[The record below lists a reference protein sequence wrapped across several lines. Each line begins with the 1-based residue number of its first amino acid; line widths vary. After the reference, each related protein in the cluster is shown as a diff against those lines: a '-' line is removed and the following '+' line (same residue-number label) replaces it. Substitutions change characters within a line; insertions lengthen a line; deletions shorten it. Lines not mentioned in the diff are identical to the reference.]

1 MASLSNPIRQRNR
14 AAILS
19 HRLGLTVLLTLLVL
33 IGNAQTFPLQI
44 QVSVMPPYS
53 AYLQDYPGT
62 GQQVRV
68 FLINTSRQTY
78 QVRLSGQLTGDNGI
92 EIRTSPNY
100 RPPRP
105 LTVPPGQTLLS
116 RSDLE
121 GLFDLNQIEVI
132 GIDKNLLA
140 RGFPLPD
147 GTYQLCVRAYNET
160 AANAAG
166 VTFGQALSPEFP
178 LGCSAPIVVRSVE
191 PPILISPLCDAEVT
205 ATTPQAVVFTWTS
218 PAGVSPAAV
227 EYTLRVVELP
237 QADVDPNVFIDAIAL
252 PRSGVEMR
260 NLRTSTFLYGPTQPP
275 LQLGKRYAWR
285 VQAVDRSRR
294 INFLNDGKSPV
305 CVFTYGAGLPQLTK
319 TPGLELVQTPLKIVP
334 IPGLITGQDTPPAGA
349 TAVANKV
356 TPAPSKVAKSGV
368 ICKSVEFPDEKNPQT
383 GSLAGKTVKLGEF
396 DLTIATDNAKG
407 STHTGEGRISWNGAP
422 IKVKFTGLQING
434 ENKVFD
440 GEVVSDS
447 KGPGIPNFSLGQ
459 LSNYAS
465 LPNNYFDQITTTLTE
480 SAKQAVAIPL
490 PLKYEGK
497 LGTVGINQMVFSP
510 VGAKMDLVAGISLPE
525 ANLNLFLAA
534 VDVCTSPTKK
544 LPNKGTLYLIKDFPM
559 PFPGGQKFIF
569 KQSDPTSTKP
579 DGTYAKIV
587 NGDFDSVR
595 VVADLNLGSTILK
608 LDDGKGS
615 VKAGDVV
622 GTISASFVQWA
633 DWVGNVALPP
643 FQLPGV
649 TGVTFTG
656 NDILYDHSD
665 LANPDGFSVPAEYKG
680 EKGLA
685 FRGTYFKK
693 VTVELPKSFK
703 DSPRIGVSVN
713 GGILD
718 ESGFTGLIT
727 SANKPL
733 LDYTKG
739 SLAGFGFGID
749 DVQWT
754 IVQNSNRGGQ
764 ITGKLQFPISTDAF
778 SYSCN
783 LSGGF
788 DNILFVAAP
797 KDGYE
802 VPLFAATMDLN
813 ANTAINVTY
822 KANQKIQV
830 SMNLN
835 GKVAINVKKFAGN
848 STTGKIIDGVIP
860 KLCFQTFTITN
871 TAGPNLTDLG
881 GSGLYLNTGKWQL
894 DSECAVTS
902 PASVDKTP
910 KSSSG
915 PWSSDDDLFDSPA
928 PPPNETKPSLSGF
941 PLDFEKPTIV
951 SRKDGKAGI
960 RLGIGLHLGEAG
972 DDKSFI
978 QARGTVDILGTVTS
992 ANGRFKPA
1000 YYGIEPQ
1007 NISIEGPIGPLTVK
1021 GGLDFINHDNTYGD
1035 GIKGNVDVTLPG
1047 FDVKL
1052 KMMML
1057 FGNVNGFKYGFIDG
1071 SAQFG
1076 TGIPIVGPVVLTGLG
1091 GGMHYNMGMTVNGQD
1106 ALASPGQVTKLAK
1119 ATTDNKTALPPV
1131 DPATPGKTLSGAVFT
1146 PKKGGWGFTAKIY
1159 AGLADPH
1166 VFNASLAMTID
1177 FTGGS
1182 LSSINMHGNAN
1193 VISTSGDGD
1202 GSDGIAHAAMDITY
1216 AQSVLDAS
1224 LTIDASYLD
1233 AVKVKIPF
1241 SMHVASKDD
1250 WCVKLGDPNGERIN
1264 VTLLKLGSKSS
1275 MLYAYLAANGYFAT
1289 GVGPSLGGLPPVP
1302 SDVSKYLTSSNDN
1315 TLPEAKA
1322 AYKARKMPNLAPIGI
1337 GYKLLMGGTIQGD
1350 LQLQVEPFRFKAG
1363 ATIGFDAALM
1373 KGFTCGE
1380 GITPGGVSG
1389 WYGQGQAYAYLYG
1402 GIDLYVDTWFV
1413 EGSFNLMKLEAGAV
1427 FKAGLPNPAWAD
1439 GKVKISGSILD
1450 GLLSVETTQNFAFG
1464 EKCTPVY
1471 KGDPLKDIEI
1481 ISQILPADGETDVT
1495 TLPTMAVSFN
1505 MPMDKVFEVYI
1516 SSDDI
1521 RYYKFIAGQP
1531 GVTVK
1536 PVKGSMISVTD
1547 LTPVKWS
1554 SDKRSYTVA
1563 VKSYQPSNAT
1573 FQLSQMVTI
1582 KEMVGG
1588 QYGYPADPM
1597 NHQTGKK
1604 ESRSQL
1610 KSSNFTLGKQPDEI
1624 PLETITDT
1632 WPINGQQYFLKGHLP
1647 TGTLVGN
1654 PLKGLECLKLEAGL
1668 QLMANFRG
1676 DDNSLIVVPISYDGE
1691 NTLTFPI
1698 PAKLQNSR
1706 HYTLEIGKQA
1716 KSSGTNAGPLT
1727 SSKYVTLAQ
1736 SPDIQLYRTTL
1747 NSSAVQAMA
1756 AVNESNQ
1763 AKKIFAISFSTSKF
1777 STFSEKLNA
1786 LNLKAT
1792 DYKFDQEIY
1801 LKPALDTYE
1810 RFDRVDLFNTQIYP
1824 NFRASRLLNYETP
1837 VAGTPYANTPYEKE
1851 VRTMIYDKM
1860 KLLAEDGMGSYSIG
1874 GNSQGASA
1882 DFKRSTLGEF
1892 ATGGGDYG
1900 REQYTDP
1907 STGESVSGEPHRVL
1921 FLSSSSMSYNPAS
1934 SALSWRYVRDKLAY
1948 WDLVALSGIM
1958 KALTKLNYH
1967 DVLGGKQYSPS
1978 PDKGLSDQAY
1988 MTKYH
1993 HDPSA
1998 ESCAIYQPTLTSTY
2012 TDQKGNQA
2020 YNTWPNPNYRM
2031 MEGVDYDGY
2040 GSIISSSP
2048 WMTLYIKDFTGP
2060 LYRKKQYWKFAE
2072 DNYYKIQGYTDNQG
2086 VDHDGGPERGKNS
2099 PFTVVFNYGKAN
2111 AVKSVS
2117 KVFTIGSINDQPVYQ
2132 IFMPVVFYPFDLN

>member
-1 MASLSNPIRQRNR
+1 MASRSNHTYPF
-14 AAILS
+14 
-19 HRLGLTVLLTLLVL
+19 RLIGSGLFLLLLLVMVDSW
-33 IGNAQTFPLQI
+33 AQTFPVQI

-78 QVRLSGQLTGDNGI
+78 QVRLVGQLTGDNGI

-105 LTVPPGQTLLS
+105 LTVPPGQTLLT
-116 RSDLE
+116 RNDLE
-121 GLFDLNQIEVI
+121 GLFDLNQIEVV

-166 VTFGQALSPEFP
+166 VTFGQALSAEFP

-205 ATTPQAVVFTWTS
+205 ATTPQAVVFTWTP
-218 PAGVSPAAV
+218 PAGVSPASV
-227 EYTLRVVELP
+227 DYTLRVVELP

-285 VQAVDRSRR
+285 VQAIDRSRR

-305 CVFTYGAGLPQLTK
+305 CVFTYGAGLPPLAK
-319 TPGLELVQTPLKIVP
+319 TPGLELVQTPIKILP
-334 IPGLITGQDTPPAGA
+334 IPGLNPGEDTPPAGA
-349 TAVANKV
+349 TAIASKVAPE
-356 TPAPSKVAKSGV
+356 PAKVAKSGV
-368 ICKSVEFPDEKNPQT
+368 ICKSVELPNDDKPLT
-383 GSLAGKTVKLGEF
+383 GTLVGKTVKLGEF
-396 DLTIATDNAKG
+396 DLSIATDNASG
-407 STHTGEGRISWNGAP
+407 SSHTGEGRVSWNGAP
-422 IKVKFTGLQING
+422 IKVKFTGLQVNG
-434 ENKVFD
+434 DNKVFD

-447 KGPGIPNFSLGQ
+447 KGPGIPNISLGQ

-480 SAKQAVAIPL
+480 SAKQAGAVPL
-490 PLKYEGK
+490 PLKYDGK

-544 LPNKGTLYLIKDFPM
+544 LPNTGNLYLIKDFPM
-559 PFPGGQKFIF
+559 PIPGGQKFVF
-569 KQSDPTSTKP
+569 RKSDPTSAKP

-587 NGDFDSVR
+587 NGDFDSVQ

-608 LDDGKGS
+608 LDDGTGS
-615 VKAGDVV
+615 VKTGDVV
-622 GTISASFVQWA
+622 GTITANFVQWSN
-633 DWVGNVALPP
+633 WVGKMALPP
-643 FQLPGV
+643 FQLPGI

-656 NDILYDHSD
+656 NDIIYDHSD
-665 LANPDGFSVPAEYKG
+665 LANPTGFSVPTDYKG

-703 DSPRIGVSVN
+703 DSPRIGVSVK
-713 GGILD
+713 GSILD

-739 SLAGFGFGID
+739 SLSGFGFGID

-788 DNILFVAAP
+788 DNIQFVAAP

-835 GKVAINVKKFAGN
+835 GKVAINVKKFAG
-848 STTGKIIDGVIP
+848 SGTAGKIIDGVVP
-860 KLCFQTFTITN
+860 KLCFQKFTVTN
-871 TAGPNLTDLG
+871 TAGAGLTSLG
-881 GSGLYLNTGKWQL
+881 GSGLYLNTGSWQL
-894 DSECAVTS
+894 DSKCAEAGSTS
-902 PASVDKTP
+902 PTDNTP

-915 PWSSDDDLFDSPA
+915 PWSPDEDLFNLPA
-928 PPPNETKPSLSGF
+928 PPPDETKSTLAGF
-941 PLDFEKPTIV
+941 PLDFDTPIV
-951 SRKDGKAGI
+951 VSTKEGAGI
-960 RLGIGLHLGEAG
+960 RLGVGLHLGEAQ
-972 DDKSFI
+972 DDKSFV
-978 QARGTVDILGTVTS
+978 QAHGTVDILGTVTS
-992 ANGRFKPA
+992 ANGRFQPA
-1000 YYGIEPQ
+1000 YSGTYPRSL
-1007 NISIEGPIGPLTVK
+1007 SINGAVGPLTVK
-1021 GGLDFINHDNTYGD
+1021 GGLDFINKDNMYGD
-1035 GIKGNVDVTLPG
+1035 GIKGNAEVTLPG

-1052 KMMML
+1052 KMLML

-1071 SAQFG
+1071 AAQFG
-1076 TGIPIVGPVVLTGLG
+1076 TGVPIVGPVVLTGLG

-1106 ALASPGQVTKLAK
+1106 ALTTPSQVTKLAK
-1119 ATTDNKTALPPV
+1119 ATNDNKTALPLV
-1131 DPATPGKTLSGAVFT
+1131 DPATPGKTLSGAVFS

-1177 FTGGS
+1177 FAGGS

-1202 GSDGIAHAAMDITY
+1202 GADGIAHAAMNITY
-1216 AQSVLDAS
+1216 AQSVLDAHLS
-1224 LTIDASYLD
+1224 IDASYLD

-1241 SMHVASKDD
+1241 DMHVAGKND

-1302 SDVSKYLTSSNDN
+1302 SDVSKYLASSNDN
-1315 TLPEAKA
+1315 TLPEAQA
-1322 AYKARKMPNLAPIGI
+1322 AYKARKMPNLAPIGTN
-1337 GYKLLMGGTIQGD
+1337 YKLLMGGNIQGD

-1363 ATIGFDAALM
+1363 ATVGFDAALM

-1380 GITPGGVSG
+1380 GITPGGASG
-1389 WYGQGQAYAYLYG
+1389 WYGQGQAYAYLHG

-1413 EGSFNLMKLEAGAV
+1413 EGSFNLMTLEAGAV
-1427 FKAGLPNPAWAD
+1427 FKAGLPDPTWAD

-1450 GLLSVETTQNFAFG
+1450 GLISVETTQNFSFG

-1536 PVKGSMISVTD
+1536 PVKGSMTNVTD
-1547 LTPVKWS
+1547 LTPVNWS
-1554 SDKRSYTVA
+1554 PDKRSYTLS
-1563 VKSYQPSNAT
+1563 VKSYQPSHAA
-1573 FQLSQMVTI
+1573 FQLTQLVTI

-1597 NHQTGKK
+1597 NHQTGKR

-1610 KSSNFTLGKQPDEI
+1610 KSSSFTLGKQPDEI
-1624 PLETITDT
+1624 PVETITDT
-1632 WPINGQQYFLKGHLP
+1632 WPINGQQYFLKSHLP

-1668 QLMANFRG
+1668 QLTANFRG
-1676 DDNSLIVVPISYDGE
+1676 EDNSLISVPITYDGE
-1691 NTLTFPI
+1691 NTITFPI
-1698 PAKLQNSR
+1698 PAKLQNSLK
-1706 HYTLEIGKQA
+1706 YALEISKQA
-1716 KSSGTNAGPLT
+1716 KSGSTNAGPLT
-1727 SSKYVTLAQ
+1727 NSTYVTLAQ
-1736 SPDIQLYRTTL
+1736 SPNIQLYRTTL
-1747 NSSAVQAMA
+1747 NSGAVQAMA
-1756 AVNESNQ
+1756 AVNQSNQ
-1763 AKKIFAISFSTSKF
+1763 AKKLFGISFATSKF
-1777 STFSEKLNA
+1777 NTFNEKLNA

-1792 DYKFDQEIY
+1792 DYKYDQEIY
-1801 LKPALDTYE
+1801 IKPAVDTYE

-1824 NFRASRLLNYETP
+1824 NFRVKRLLNYETP
-1837 VAGTPYANTPYEKE
+1837 IAGTPYANTPYEKE

-1860 KLLAEDGMGSYSIG
+1860 KLLSQDGLGTYAIG
-1874 GNSQGASA
+1874 GNNQGVSD
-1882 DFKRSTLGEF
+1882 DFKQSTLGEYTMSG
-1892 ATGGGDYG
+1892 ADYG
-1900 REQYTDP
+1900 REAYTDP
-1907 STGESVSGEPHRVL
+1907 STGESVSGEPHRVF
-1921 FLSSSSMSYNPAS
+1921 FLSSSSLSYNSTS

-1958 KALTKLNYH
+1958 KAFTKLNYH
-1967 DVLGGKQYSPS
+1967 DVLGAKKYSP
-1978 PDKGLSDQAY
+1978 DEGLSDQAY

-1993 HDPSA
+1993 HDPNA
-1998 ESCAIYQPTLTSTY
+1998 ESCAIYQSVITQTY

-2020 YNTWPNPNYRM
+2020 YNSWPNPNYKM
-2031 MEGVDYDGY
+2031 MEGVEYDAY
-2040 GSIISSSP
+2040 GAIVSSSP
-2048 WMTLYIKDFTGP
+2048 WMKLYIKNFTGSF
-2060 LYRKKQYWKFAE
+2060 YRKNQYWKFAE
-2072 DNYYKIQGYTDNQG
+2072 DNYYEMQGYTDNKG
-2086 VDHDGGPERGKNS
+2086 VDHYGGPERGKNS
-2099 PFTVVFNYGKAN
+2099 PFTVIFNYGRAN
-2111 AVKSVS
+2111 TVKSVT
-2117 KVFTIGSINDQPVYQ
+2117 KAFTIGSINDQPVYQ
-2132 IFMPVVFYPFDLN
+2132 VFMPTTFYPFSIN